1 LFYEGKEMENP
12 GSSYDIL
19 IGKLDEFIRK
29 FYKNQLIRGLLYA
42 TGILVSGFLVLT
54 VLEYFAHFDILVR
67 TILFWSFILATAAV
81 LTRFVFFPVFKLNR
95 IGKIISH
102 DEAASIIG
110 KHFSNV
116 QDKLLN
122 VLQLRRAESNAGNT
136 SPALIQ
142 ASINQ
147 KISELRPVPFTSA
160 IDLRQNRKYAKYAL
174 IPLLIIITIIFTNA
188 GIITES
194 ANRLAHPGEFFEAN
208 APFKFEIQNK
218 DLKAVENEDFPL
230 DVKMTGKEIPQSV
243 SILVDGNEYPLTREG
258 TIKFNYIFRNL
269 QKSKTFRLFA
279 DGFTSKEYTLE
290 VLPNPIVL
298 NFDVE
303 LHYPKYTKKKD
314 EVLKNT
320 GDLVI
325 PAGTNVVWR
334 FNTRA
339 TKNFRFALSDSSYTL
354 KPTGENAFSFS
365 RRFLDSRNY
374 SLHTENE
381 FLKSKDSIRYSI
393 NVIPDLY
400 PAIAVDEKKDST
412 SRLKMYFTGEVKDD
426 YGFTRLAFVYHTLSK
441 KDSTGK
447 EIADKTITV
456 NMPVSNSLQ
465 RDQFYYYW
473 DLSKLG
479 IIAGDE
485 IEYYFEIAD
494 NDGVHG
500 AKTTRTQRML
510 YHAPTEQ
517 ELKEQDNANN
527 KKTEDELEASL
538 AESQAL
544 QKDIDD
550 MYKKLMEKKS
560 LSWEDKKK
568 IEELK
573 NRQKEL
579 QQKIDNVKQ
588 QQAQNSQQQSEFM
601 PNDPEAAA
609 KQEEINKLFD
619 QLATDD
625 MKKMIAQM
633 EALLQ
638 NADKNKMQKS
648 LDEMKQE
655 NKDTQKDLDRTLN
668 LFRDLQVQKK
678 MDDAIKDLD
687 KMQKQQDSLSKQ
699 SAEKNL
705 SKEKQQENKAAQ
717 DSLNKKFEQ
726 FRKDMDALQEENQKL
741 ETPHDIPNTDLKE
754 MEIQQQQREGSQNQN
769 EGSPKKASD
778 SQKKAADKMSELSS
792 QLQAAQQKMQEEEAT
807 EDMQAIRQL
816 LSNLIQL
823 SFDQEALM
831 AKVKNTSVNDPQY
844 TSLARE
850 QKKLRDDSKMIEDS
864 LLALSKRNPKI
875 SPLVN
880 KEITN
885 INMNMDRAQT
895 SLGDRNTSEAQNREQ
910 QAMTS
915 INNLALML
923 NESLEQM
930 MAQANAESKS
940 QCSGGSCKKPGNG
953 KKNKPGMSS
962 LRSMQQGLNQQMKAL
977 QQSGKPGSAEQ
988 LAKMAAQ
995 QAYIRQMLQ
1004 ESMKPGKDGEGGPDP
1019 GGQTQAKMEETETDL
1034 VNKQVTAETIK
1045 RQQEILDKML
1055 EFEKAE
1061 QQKEQDE
1068 QRQSNEAKNQQESNP
1083 NGFSEYN
1090 SQKQKEA
1097 ELLKTVPPALSLFYK
1112 NKVNT
1117 YFNGVE
1123 RK

>member
-1 LFYEGKEMENP
+1 MEEGKRMENTS
-12 GSSYDIL
+12 SSYDLL

-54 VLEYFAHFDILVR
+54 VLEYFAHFDIIVR
-67 TILFWSFILATAAV
+67 TILFWSFIVATVAV
-81 LTRFVFFPVFKLNR
+81 LSRFVFFPLFKLNR

-102 DEAASIIG
+102 EEAANIIG
-110 KHFSNV
+110 THFNNV

-122 VLQLRRAESNAGNT
+122 VLQLRRTEASGGT

-147 KISELRPVPFTSA
+147 KISELKPVPFSSA
-160 IDLRQNRKYAKYAL
+160 IDLRQNRKYAKYA
-174 IPLLIIITIIFTNA
+174 IAPLLVIIAIIFTNA

-194 ANRLAHPGEFFEAN
+194 AHRLANPGEFFEAA

-218 DLKAVENEDFPL
+218 NLKAVENEDFPL
-230 DVKMTGKEIPQSV
+230 EVKLTGQEIPQEV
-243 SILVDGNEYPLTREG
+243 SILVDGNEYPLNREG
-258 TIKFNYIFRNL
+258 TIDFNYVFRNL
-269 QKSKTFRLFA
+269 QKTKTFRLYA

-303 LHYPKYTKKKD
+303 LQYPKYTNKKN

-320 GDLVI
+320 GDLVV
-325 PAGTNVVWR
+325 PAGTNIVWK

-339 TKNFRFALSDSSYTL
+339 TRNFLFALSDTSFAL
-354 KPTGENAFSFS
+354 KQSGDNSFSFT
-365 RRFLDSRNY
+365 RRFLESKNY

-400 PAIAVDEKKDST
+400 PAISIEEKKDT
-412 SRLKMYFTGEVKDD
+412 MSRLKLYFTGEVKDD
-426 YGFTRLAFVYHTLSK
+426 YGFSRLAFVYHTLSK

-447 EIADKTITV
+447 EIADKTVTV
-456 NMPVSNSLQ
+456 PMSVNNSQQ
-465 RDQFYYYW
+465 RDQFYYFW

-479 IIAGDE
+479 VEAGDE
-485 IEYYFEIAD
+485 VEYYFEISD

-517 ELKEQDNANN
+517 ELKDQNNQNN

-544 QKDIDD
+544 QKDIDE
-550 MYKKLMEKKS
+550 MYKKLMEKKA

-579 QQKIDNVKQ
+579 QQKIDNLKQ
-588 QQAQNSQQQSEFM
+588 EQAQNAQQQSEFM

-609 KQEEINKLFD
+609 KQEEINKLFE
-619 QLATDD
+619 QLATED
-625 MKKMIAQM
+625 MKKLIAQM
-633 EALLQ
+633 EALMQ

-655 NKDTQKDLDRTLN
+655 NKDVQKDLDRTLN
-668 LFRDLQVQKK
+668 LFRDMQVRQK
-678 MDDAIKDLD
+678 MDDAIKDLNE
-687 KMQKQQDSLSKQ
+687 MQKQQDSLSKE
-699 SAEKNL
+699 SAEKNQT
-705 SKEKQQENKAAQ
+705 KEKQAENKAAQ
-717 DSLNKKFEQ
+717 DSLNKKFDQ

-754 MEIQQQQREGSQNQN
+754 MEVQQQQREGTQNQN
-769 EGSPKKASD
+769 ESSPKKASD
-778 SQKKAADKMSELSS
+778 SQKKASDKMGEISS

-831 AKVKNTSVNDPQY
+831 AKVKTTSVNDPQY

-875 SPLVN
+875 SPMVN

-885 INMNMDRAQT
+885 INMNMDRAMS
-895 SLGDRNTSEAQNREQ
+895 SLGERNTSEAQNREQ

-930 MAQANAESKS
+930 MAQANAESKA
-940 QCSGGSCKKPGNG
+940 QCQGGNCKKPGNG
-953 KKNKPGMSS
+953 KKNKPGMGS
-962 LRSMQQGLNQQMKAL
+962 LRSMQQGLNQQMKAI

-1004 ESMKPGKDGEGGPDP
+1004 ESMKGGKEGEGGPDP
-1019 GGQTQAKMEETETDL
+1019 GGQTQGKMEETETDL
-1034 VNKQVTAETIK
+1034 VNKQITAETIK

-1055 EFEKAE
+1055 EYEKAE

-1083 NGFSEYN
+1083 EGFSEYN

-1123 RK
+1123 KK